1 MTTINIEKKINYEKK
16 LSKYKEE
23 GKIIDSEVDSKV
35 DEIKRLIGNIES
47 ESKKRKKRK
56 LKKRL
61 DSGKEDIKLESN
73 KKYTIIYF
81 YNKNDNKIILKD
93 IVEYIKEEKEP
104 KLCVDAILAVYTI
117 IVLLSKKRETI
128 AHWLL
133 FWFFVIGIIIF
144 CILTFVFYYKNRDK
158 RYSILGKD
166 WLDKLLLELY
176 SLEEVEYFQISR
188 TIMFSLLFFIY
199 SVLLSTD
206 GIGWQLIINIPC
218 YLISIYLFVSS
229 LFKISKLNFFY
240 FIGIIIIAML
250 VGSLQST
257 NWEALVAIIAIISLL
272 FSDEIWKIS
281 PDYDNPLEGK
291 YKSKENKEMVE
302 RNVFKYKI
310 TLSVISL
317 VLFIILKL
325 LGNKIL
331 VGKLIL
337 GKEFDKLNTITTL
350 LYKGLDRFIIAFI
363 LVFLYFGLK
372 QLRKFLLDR
381 GKEFEKPILD
391 RLIQFVYKDLK
402 LALPI
407 VKTDITI
414 DKELKEIFEPKTLI
428 ENLNSL
434 PDDIIVSMK
443 TPIKE
448 GNNTLFI
455 HYADG
460 TRLLKKDV
468 NINFYERGQ

>member
-1 MTTINIEKKINYEKK
+1 
-16 LSKYKEE
+16 
-23 GKIIDSEVDSKV
+23 
-35 DEIKRLIGNIES
+35 
-47 ESKKRKKRK
+47 
-56 LKKRL
+56 
-61 DSGKEDIKLESN
+61 
-73 KKYTIIYF
+73 
-81 YNKNDNKIILKD
+81 
-93 IVEYIKEEKEP
+93 
-104 KLCVDAILAVYTI
+104 
-117 IVLLSKKRETI
+117 
-128 AHWLL
+128 
-133 FWFFVIGIIIF
+133 
-144 CILTFVFYYKNRDK
+144 
-158 RYSILGKD
+158 
-166 WLDKLLLELY
+166 
-176 SLEEVEYFQISR
+176 
-188 TIMFSLLFFIY
+188 
-199 SVLLSTD
+199 
-206 GIGWQLIINIPC
+206 
-218 YLISIYLFVSS
+218 
-229 LFKISKLNFFY
+229 
-240 FIGIIIIAML
+240 ML

>member
-1 MTTINIEKKINYEKK
+1 
-16 LSKYKEE
+16 
-23 GKIIDSEVDSKV
+23 
-35 DEIKRLIGNIES
+35 
-47 ESKKRKKRK
+47 
-56 LKKRL
+56 
-61 DSGKEDIKLESN
+61 
-73 KKYTIIYF
+73 
-81 YNKNDNKIILKD
+81 
-93 IVEYIKEEKEP
+93 
-104 KLCVDAILAVYTI
+104 
-117 IVLLSKKRETI
+117 
-128 AHWLL
+128 
-133 FWFFVIGIIIF
+133 
-144 CILTFVFYYKNRDK
+144 
-158 RYSILGKD
+158 
-166 WLDKLLLELY
+166 
-176 SLEEVEYFQISR
+176 
-188 TIMFSLLFFIY
+188 MFSLLFFIY

-325 LGNKIL
+325 LGDKIL

-337 GKEFDKLNTITTL
+337 GKEFDKLNAITTL